1 MFDLTGAAAVV
12 TGAARGIGLAVAR
25 ALAAQG
31 ARTTLLDR
39 DAAAL
44 AEAGVAAPHA
54 TAALDVTDHDA
65 LRNAVC
71 AGLAEGDPLI
81 LVNNAALLHTA
92 PLLAM
97 QLAEWRR
104 VHAVNLDAAL
114 VATQAAASVMA
125 AGGAGR
131 IVNIASV
138 AGKQG
143 GGLFGTAAYASA
155 KGGLL
160 ALTKSAARELAP
172 AGITVNAVAPGPVD
186 TGLVAGMP
194 AADADRVRGLV
205 PLGRFGRPEEV
216 AAAVCFLAS
225 REASFITGEVLDVN
239 GGLLMD

>member
-25 ALAAQG
+25 GLAAQG

-39 DAAAL
+39 DAEAL
-44 AEAGVAAPHA
+44 AAAAIPPPHR
-54 TAALDVTDHDA
+54 TIPLDVTDHDA
-65 LRNAVC
+65 LRKAVRT
-71 AGLAEGDPLI
+71 GLAEGDPLI

-92 PLLAM
+92 SLLAM
-97 QLAEWRR
+97 DLDEWRR
-104 VHAVNLDAAL
+104 VHEVNLDAAL
-114 VATQAAASVMA
+114 VATQAAASVMV
-125 AGGAGR
+125 GRTGR

-186 TGLVAGMP
+186 TGLVAGM
-194 AADADRVRGLV
+194 AEADAARVRGLV

-225 REASFITGEVLDVN
+225 HEASFITGEVLDVN